1 MNDHVGFKDDIQ
13 RYLDGDPVEG
23 LDDRARDEADRLKQA
38 IESYAARIQTP
49 GPEVDRAVMAVVGSR
64 KTPAQSRS
72 FWRWFVQPHSLSVR
86 PAFAA
91 AAALVLMVLGATVV
105 TLRPGTSPVVTT
117 AEAETILVRFEL
129 IAPDAEQVAIAGSF
143 NEWSP
148 DGVTLTKNED
158 TGLWTGTVALQQ
170 GEHQYMFVI
179 DGSRWIP
186 DPSAHAQVDD
196 GFGQENSVI
205 IVGPRGVVRS

>member
-23 LDDRARDEADRLKQA
+23 LDDRARDEADRLNQA

-64 KTPAQSRS
+64 KTPARSRS
-72 FWRWFVQPHSLSVR
+72 FWRWFVQPHSVSVR

-105 TLRPGTSPVVTT
+105 TLRPGTSPVVTM

-129 IAPDAEQVAIAGSF
+129 IAPDAERVAIAGSF